1 LAEGTKNL
9 AKVQSR
15 TEKWVA
21 GATKLS
27 ETDVKGKLV
36 EFMWFMKKQG
46 YAKSTIISRGK
57 LLKRLVNLGAH
68 LYDPENVK
76 EIIAEQSW
84 CEGRKSNACD
94 TYTTFL
100 RMLGQTWDRPIYKSV
115 SKLPFI
121 PQESE
126 IDQLIAACS
135 ARMGCFL
142 QLLKETGMR
151 PGEAWQLQWTDMDL
165 VTKTVRVTPEKGSN
179 PRIFHVSAKL
189 ASMLE
194 ALPRNYGN
202 RLFSTS
208 SMPLG
213 HHGDHFGQQR
223 RRIAYK
229 LKNPRILRIT
239 FKTFRHWKGTMEYH
253 RTKDVVHVQQVLGHK
268 NINNTMVYITLA
280 EALFKGQQEYISKVA
295 RNAKEACVFVDAG
308 FEYVTG
314 EYNDGGKIFR
324 KPKCYA

>member
-1 LAEGTKNL
+1 LESSFRFTYVLWTGDFPSTSHRWCPGNNNGYLWLFDEG
-9 AKVQSR
+9 
-15 TEKWVA
+15 EK
-21 GATKLS
+21 
-27 ETDVKGKLV
+27 
-36 EFMWFMKKQG
+36 
-46 YAKSTIISRGK
+46 RGK
-57 LLKRLVNLGAH
+57 LFKRLVNLRAH

-84 CEGRKSNACD
+84 CEGRKSNVCN

-100 RMLGQTWDRPIYKSV
+100 RMLGRTWDRPIYKSV

-126 IDQLIAACS
+126 IDQLISACS

-142 QLLKETGMR
+142 QLLKETGVR
-151 PGEAWQLQWTDMDL
+151 PGEAWQLQWTDIDL

-179 PRIFHVSAKL
+179 PRIFRVSTKL

-194 ALPRNYGN
+194 TLPRNYDN
-202 RLFSTS
+202 RLFSTP
-208 SMPLG
+208 SMPLD

-229 LKNPRILRIT
+229 LKNPRLLRIT

-253 RTKDVVHVQQVLGHK
+253 RTKDIIHVQQILGHK
-268 NINNTMVYITLA
+268 NIQNTMVYITLSR
-280 EALFKGQQEYISKVA
+280 ELFKGQQEYISKVA
-295 RNAKEACVFVDAG
+295 SNAKETCVLVDAG

-314 EYNDGGKIFR
+314 EYTDGGKIFR